1 MEERGTLLATTATGN
16 RSNAQLFA
24 LAFGV
29 VYLAVGLIGFAITGF
44 DDFASESAKTLIV
57 FDINPLHNIAHLG
70 VGALLLAGS
79 RTHDA
84 AKSINLV
91 VGIVYLLLGILGLA
105 GGLLVEE
112 LLNNNT
118 ADTFLHI
125 ATAALAIYFGTAGAA
140 ATTRT
145 RTA

>member
-1 MEERGTLLATTATGN
+1 MATTATGN

-29 VYLAVGLIGFAITGF
+29 VYVAVGLIGFAITGF
-44 DDFASESAKTLIV
+44 DDFAKETDKSLLI

-79 RTHDA
+79 RSHDA
-84 AKSINLV
+84 AKSINLI
-91 VGIVYLLLGILGLA
+91 VGVVYLLLGILGLA
-105 GGLLVEE
+105 GGVVVED

-118 ADTFLHI
+118 ADTFLHLG
-125 ATAALAIYFGTAGAA
+125 TAALAIFFGTAGAE
-140 ATTRT
+140 ATARA
-145 RTA
+145 RMA